1 MSTDSLS
8 PQTQRSESRLAV
20 ETVGLDVIAE
30 ADLKV
35 NRQIYL
41 CPGLPPTFQS

>member
-20 ETVGLDVIAE
+20 ETVGLDVI
-30 ADLKV
+30 
-35 NRQIYL
+35 
-41 CPGLPPTFQS
+41 GLFIIEGVVGV